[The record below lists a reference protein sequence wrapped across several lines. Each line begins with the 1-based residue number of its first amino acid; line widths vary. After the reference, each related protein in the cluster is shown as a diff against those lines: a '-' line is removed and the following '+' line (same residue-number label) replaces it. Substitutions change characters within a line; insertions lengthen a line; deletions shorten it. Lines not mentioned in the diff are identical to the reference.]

1 MVEQPKFRANAFPL
15 GPDHA
20 DDPNA
25 VMFGYGRM
33 VISMTI
39 AEAREL
45 SMALAR
51 AADEAELKLKD

>member
-1 MVEQPKFRANAFPL
+1 MDKQPTFRAHAFPT
-15 GPDHA
+15 PPNHA

-25 VMFGYGRM
+25 VMLGYGRM
-33 VISMTI
+33 VVPMTI

-51 AADEAELKLKD
+51 AADQAELKLPD